1 MLSKH
6 FAVLGSTGVGKSTS
20 VSLLLNEILQARP
33 NLRVFLLDV
42 HNEYG
47 RCFGDRAL
55 VLNPRNLKLPFWLFN
70 FEEIVDVLFGGRPGV
85 PEELDVLAEIIPMAK
100 GIYTQ
105 YQNSDRIGL
114 KRMDPKSGGYTVDT
128 PVPYRLVDLISLI
141 DERMGKLENRSSRI
155 IYHKLISRIETVRND
170 PRYTFMFDNANVG
183 GDTMA
188 EVISHLFRLPANGRP
203 MTIMQLAGFPAEVVN
218 SVVSVLCRMAFDFG
232 LWSDG
237 VSPLLF
243 VCEEAH
249 RYAAADRNIGFGPTR
264 KAVSRIAKEGRKY
277 GVFLGLVTQRPAELD
292 ATIISQCNTL
302 FAMRLAN
309 DRDQAL
315 LRSAVSD
322 AAANLLSFVPSLGTR
337 EVLAFGEGVALPTRL
352 RFKEVPVHQL
362 PRSEATIATAPSVTA
377 GHDMHFVSRRAGP
390 LARRHL
396 ASRRAQRSRHHTT
409 GPPRAHDAG
418 GSADAAAVDGARSR
432 SLLAAEE
439 AAALR
444 ALAFAHFLRV
454 NRYPLRSKALY
465 GSGTAAS
472 RGREPGRSLHDASLL
487 AKRFPTPALDKLPDD
502 IRTRILA
509 VQEKSGFVPNVFLT
523 LAYRPDEFRA
533 FFAYH
538 DALMEKDSGLTKAE
552 REMIVVATSQRQP
565 VPLLRD
571 RAWRDPAHPGEESA
585 DRRPDR
591 RQLPQGGHHA
601 AAARHARLRH
611 EGEPRGQRGIGGG
624 FCRGRRP
631 RLYRRRHLGHHR
643 DLRLLCVVEPVGQRH
658 RDASQRRIL
667 HDGTAAEIGRS
678 HLARKRSNRRS
689 PVRTSR
695 ADRPRPCL
703 SQTPGL
709 SPSPWRNCP
718 PRSCAAASSA
728 KNPPTGIR

>member
-1 MLSKH
+1 MGVRPQFMRSRFNTVTSFGRVISVRGSLARVGLLASGQVPVSEARATVGRFISIRCATATTIIAMITEVSCENQPISDQYMATASVDLLGEISGGDRPKFQRGVTNYPTIGDAVDLITAQDLRTVYAPSGSDQINIGTLQQDRSVIAYVDVEEMLSKH

-20 VSLLLNEILQARP
+20 VSLLLNEILKARP

-85 PEELDVLAEIIPMAK
+85 PEELDVLAEVIPMAK
-100 GIYTQ
+100 GLYTQ
-105 YQNSDRIGL
+105 YQNSDRLGL
-114 KRMDPKSGGYTVDT
+114 KRVDPKSGGYTVDT

-203 MTIMQLAGFPAEVVN
+203 MTIMQLAGFPAEVVD

-249 RYAAADRNIGFGPTR
+249 RYASADRNIGFGPTR

-362 PRSEATIATAPSVTA
+362 PRSEATIASVPSVTA
-377 GHDMHFVSRRAGP
+377 GHDMHFVSAVLDRWRGATSQPRHAERSRRRRP
-390 LARRHL
+390 ARR
-396 ASRRAQRSRHHTT
+396 
-409 GPPRAHDAG
+409 PRHDAG
-418 GSADAAAVDGARSR
+418 GSADAAALDGAGPRPV
-432 SLLAAEE
+432 LAAEE
-439 AAALR
+439 AAALD
-444 ALAFAHFLRV
+444 
-454 NRYPLRSKALY
+454 RSK
-465 GSGTAAS
+465 
-472 RGREPGRSLHDASLL
+472 L
-487 AKRFPTPALDKLPDD
+487 A
-502 IRTRILA
+502 
-509 VQEKSGFVPNVFLT
+509 
-523 LAYRPDEFRA
+523 
-533 FFAYH
+533 
-538 DALMEKDSGLTKAE
+538 
-552 REMIVVATSQRQP
+552 
-565 VPLLRD
+565 
-571 RAWRDPAHPGEESA
+571 
-585 DRRPDR
+585 
-591 RQLPQGGHHA
+591 
-601 AAARHARLRH
+601 
-611 EGEPRGQRGIGGG
+611 
-624 FCRGRRP
+624 
-631 RLYRRRHLGHHR
+631 
-643 DLRLLCVVEPVGQRH
+643 
-658 RDASQRRIL
+658 
-667 HDGTAAEIGRS
+667 
-678 HLARKRSNRRS
+678 
-689 PVRTSR
+689 
-695 ADRPRPCL
+695 
-703 SQTPGL
+703 
-709 SPSPWRNCP
+709 
-718 PRSCAAASSA
+718 
-728 KNPPTGIR
+728 

>member
-1 MLSKH
+1 VTSFGRVISVRGSLARVGLLAVSQMGLPEVRATVGRFVSIRCAASTIIAMITEVSCENLPTSETFIATASVDLLGEILGGPERPKFQRGVTNYPTIGDTVDLITNQDLRTVYAPVGSDQINIGTLQQDRSVTAYVDVEEMLNKH
-6 FAVLGSTGVGKSTS
+6 FAILGSTGVGKSTG
-20 VSLLLNEILQARP
+20 VSLLLNEILKSRP
-33 NLRVFLLDV
+33 NLRIFLLDV

-85 PEELDVLAEIIPMAK
+85 PDELDILAEVIPVAK

-105 YQNSDRIGL
+105 YQNSDRVL
-114 KRMDPKSGGYTVDT
+114 KRSDSKAVGYTVDT

-203 MTIMQLAGFPAEVVN
+203 MTIMQLAGFPAEVVD

-249 RYAAADRNIGFGPTR
+249 RYASADRSIGFGPTR

-277 GVFLGLVTQRPAELD
+277 GVYLGLVTQRPAELD

-302 FAMRLAN
+302 FTMRLAN

-352 RFKEVPVHQL
+352 RFKEVPAHQL
-362 PRSEATIATAPSVTA
+362 PRSEATISTAPSVAA
-377 GHDMHFVSRRAGP
+377 GHDMHFVGAVLERWRGATSHRDVASDPGTNERPAARTLSVESP
-390 LARRHL
+390 LLQPSMGLDPDRF
-396 ASRRAQRSRHHTT
+396 
-409 GPPRAHDAG
+409 
-418 GSADAAAVDGARSR
+418 
-432 SLLAAEE
+432 SLLKK
-439 AAALR
+439 
-444 ALAFAHFLRV
+444 
-454 NRYPLRSKALY
+454 PLR
-465 GSGTAAS
+465 
-472 RGREPGRSLHDASLL
+472 
-487 AKRFPTPALDKLPDD
+487 
-502 IRTRILA
+502 
-509 VQEKSGFVPNVFLT
+509 
-523 LAYRPDEFRA
+523 
-533 FFAYH
+533 
-538 DALMEKDSGLTKAE
+538 
-552 REMIVVATSQRQP
+552 
-565 VPLLRD
+565 
-571 RAWRDPAHPGEESA
+571 
-585 DRRPDR
+585 
-591 RQLPQGGHHA
+591 
-601 AAARHARLRH
+601 
-611 EGEPRGQRGIGGG
+611 
-624 FCRGRRP
+624 
-631 RLYRRRHLGHHR
+631 
-643 DLRLLCVVEPVGQRH
+643 
-658 RDASQRRIL
+658 
-667 HDGTAAEIGRS
+667 
-678 HLARKRSNRRS
+678 
-689 PVRTSR
+689 
-695 ADRPRPCL
+695 
-703 SQTPGL
+703 
-709 SPSPWRNCP
+709 
-718 PRSCAAASSA
+718 
-728 KNPPTGIR
+728 